1 MGLFDNMLSSEE
13 SLFKDSIALDYD
25 YIPKIVPFREQQQ
38 RYIAACI
45 KPLFKKL
52 NGKNLLIYGKA
63 GIGKTVATKH
73 ILRELEGETEEIIP
87 IYINCWQKNTSF
99 KIYNEICDIL
109 NYKMTHNK
117 KSDELFNVIKQ
128 LLNKKSAV
136 FVFDEADKIE
146 EFDFLYALLEE
157 IYRKTILLITN
168 HKEWLIDLDQRIKSR
183 LTSDAIEFKP
193 YNEKETK
200 EILRQRSSYAFVPG
214 VWENNAFELIAKK
227 TFELEDIR
235 TGLYL
240 MKESAI
246 SAENKSLRKI
256 TLEHA
261 KEALTKL
268 DDFSIKKSSDLEDD
282 TRAILDVI
290 KKNLGKKIG
299 DVFKIYQENGGKS
312 GYKSFQRKIAKLE
325 KNKFIEVTKTEGG
338 SLGNTSII
346 YYKKPETRKLT
357 EF

>member
-1 MGLFDNMLSSEE
+1 MSLFKDMLSSEE
-13 SLFKDSIALDYD
+13 SLFKNSIALDYD
-25 YIPKIVPFREQQQ
+25 YIPKLVPFREQQQ
-38 RYIAACI
+38 RYIAACM

-52 NGKNLLIYGKA
+52 NGKNLLIYGKS

-73 ILRELEGETEEIIP
+73 ILKELEEETDEIIP

-99 KIYNEICDIL
+99 KIYSEICNIVG
-109 NYKMTHNK
+109 YKLTHNK
-117 KSDELFNVIKQ
+117 KSDELFNIIKQ

-146 EFDFLYALLEE
+146 EFDFLYTILEE
-157 IYRKTILLITN
+157 IYRKTVLLITN
-168 HKEWLIDLDQRIKSR
+168 HKEWLIDLDPRIKSR
-183 LTSDAIEFKP
+183 LTADAIEFKP
-193 YNEKETK
+193 YDEKETK

-214 VWENNAFELIAKK
+214 VWEKDAFDLIAKK

-240 MKESAI
+240 MKESAM
-246 SAENKSLRKI
+246 SAENKSLKKI
-256 TLEHA
+256 SLKHA
-261 KEALTKL
+261 NEALTKL

-282 TRAILDVI
+282 TRFILNII
-290 KKNLGKKIG
+290 KKNQDKKIG
-299 DVFKIYQENGGKS
+299 DMFKLYQENGGRT

-346 YYKKPETRKLT
+346 HYKKQETRKLT